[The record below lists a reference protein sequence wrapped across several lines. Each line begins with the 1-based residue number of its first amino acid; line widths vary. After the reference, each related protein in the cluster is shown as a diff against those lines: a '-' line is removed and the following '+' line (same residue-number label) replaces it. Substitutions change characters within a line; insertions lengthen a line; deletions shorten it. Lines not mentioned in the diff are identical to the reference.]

1 MIFRC
6 PICGE
11 EFEEIGKSFVCKKNH
26 LFDISSSGYVNLL
39 PVHKANSKAP
49 GDSEEMVSARRNFL
63 SKGYYEPLMRGII
76 ELISSRLPRSGIIL
90 DCGCGEG
97 YYTVAMAEA
106 FLERGANVY
115 GVDISKTAVKKAAK
129 RAKLVMERTGNETV
143 KQEENK
149 SDKNKSDKSVKG
161 RIEGKIKENAEEK
174 IEERAEGRTEERI
187 EKKFEGRTE
196 EKNRG
201 NPEGSVGEKT
211 EGEIKVKAEEKH
223 GEETV
228 ETVGTADFGS
238 ESFEVGDSGDVFF
251 AVASVYDLPVN
262 DESADVVTDVFSPLA
277 ISEYRRVL
285 KNGGFFLYVVPGERH
300 LIEMKSTLYDR
311 PYENEFSM
319 PDYDGFYYEKV
330 EKISFPLIIEE
341 KEDIMS
347 LFNMTPYFWRTP
359 REGVERLKG
368 KSRLED
374 TAEFYIYLLRKSV

>member
-106 FLERGANVY
+106 FSERGANVY

-129 RAKLVMERTGNETV
+129 RAKLIMEKTGNETV

-149 SDKNKSDKSVKG
+149 SDKSVKG
-161 RIEGKIKENAEEK
+161 RIERKIKENAEENL
-174 IEERAEGRTEERI
+174 EESAEERTEERI
-187 EKKFEGRTE
+187 EKKSEGRTE

-211 EGEIKVKAEEKH
+211 EWEK
-223 GEETV
+223 
-228 ETVGTADFGS
+228 
-238 ESFEVGDSGDVFF
+238 
-251 AVASVYDLPVN
+251 
-262 DESADVVTDVFSPLA
+262 
-277 ISEYRRVL
+277 
-285 KNGGFFLYVVPGERH
+285 
-300 LIEMKSTLYDR
+300 
-311 PYENEFSM
+311 
-319 PDYDGFYYEKV
+319 
-330 EKISFPLIIEE
+330 
-341 KEDIMS
+341 
-347 LFNMTPYFWRTP
+347 
-359 REGVERLKG
+359 
-368 KSRLED
+368 
-374 TAEFYIYLLRKSV
+374 